1 MLGVSKGGARL
12 IHDLVRRAG
21 TQRAV
26 AKRVGI
32 SQPFLS
38 QVLHGHRTPGL
49 AVLVRLLD
57 VTEASYDEREAVL
70 AECAA
75 RAGGR
80 RQSAPAE
87 RDAARDATRGAA

>member
-1 MLGVSKGGARL
+1 M

-26 AKRVGI
+26 AQRVGI

-49 AVLVRLLD
+49 GVLVRLLD
-57 VTEASYDEREAVL
+57 AIEATNDEREAVL
-70 AECAA
+70 AEFAA
-75 RAGGR
+75 RADGR
-80 RQSAPAE
+80 RQLAPAE
-87 RDAARDATRGAA
+87 RDAARGAA

>member
-1 MLGVSKGGARL
+1 M

-26 AKRVGI
+26 AQRVGI

-57 VTEASYDEREAVL
+57 VIEATNDQRDAVL
-70 AECAA
+70 AEFAA
-75 RAGGR
+75 RADGR
-80 RQSAPAE
+80 RQPVLSR
-87 RDAARDATRGAA
+87 RDTERGAA